1 MEAGFVMPRVT
12 ISNNTRVAGSA
23 LPNGVKLVITVGN
36 ASPVNLE
43 VGQTGTYNVANK
55 QVITIKP
62 ESKMMQGANYIQPDG
77 NDKKL
82 SIIPSDDL
90 NVFGVMI
97 APKI

>member
-1 MEAGFVMPRVT
+1 MPRVT

-55 QVITIKP
+55 QLITIKP
-62 ESKMMQGANYIQPDG
+62 ENKMMQGATYVQLDG
-77 NDKKL
+77 NEKNL
-82 SIIPSDDL
+82 SIIPSDEL
-90 NVFGVMI
+90 NIFGV
-97 APKI
+97 KIG